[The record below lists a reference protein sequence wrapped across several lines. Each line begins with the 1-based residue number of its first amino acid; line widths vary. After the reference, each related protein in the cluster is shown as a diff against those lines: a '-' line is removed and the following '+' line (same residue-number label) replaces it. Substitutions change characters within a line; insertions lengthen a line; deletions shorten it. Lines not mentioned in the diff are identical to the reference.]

1 MNQGSSLITFFI
13 IEFVKLCIVEE
24 YYDVFFMKNKSM
36 IFKRIA
42 FAIAYAMMTITYIMF
57 HNVILN
63 LIVMLVGIFIMI
75 STYEGKL
82 RKKILF
88 SILILAIS
96 CELDITAAVFINKNS
111 ISGDYDIVSS
121 YISVFLFLISVI
133 LLKNLYYK
141 QNKNIIEQRWI
152 GIISMSIISICIM
165 AVLDYDKSI
174 SSFSAVLLGFALL
187 LLNLILYYLYNM
199 IIEKNISEQD
209 NIYLREQMKAYEMQ
223 IQMNIDNDRKVR
235 SIRHDLKY
243 HLNELLEYAY
253 THREKEIINYIEQM
267 LGEVH
272 VQKDMVD
279 TGSAMDGVLNYMIA
293 QAQERKISV
302 DTHIAIPESMVV
314 NAFDFNVIIG
324 NLMENAIEASER
336 ISDPKIKIDIR
347 YNEKKLFIVISN
359 KYNGKVKKLGNRII
373 SLKENKKEHGVGL
386 ANIKSVVQK
395 YHGETDIRY
404 DENWFLVNIMMHLT
418 ESD

>member
-1 MNQGSSLITFFI
+1 
-13 IEFVKLCIVEE
+13 
-24 YYDVFFMKNKSM
+24 
-36 IFKRIA
+36 
-42 FAIAYAMMTITYIMF
+42 
-57 HNVILN
+57 
-63 LIVMLVGIFIMI
+63 
-75 STYEGKL
+75 
-82 RKKILF
+82 
-88 SILILAIS
+88 
-96 CELDITAAVFINKNS
+96 
-111 ISGDYDIVSS
+111 
-121 YISVFLFLISVI
+121 
-133 LLKNLYYK
+133 
-141 QNKNIIEQRWI
+141 
-152 GIISMSIISICIM
+152 
-165 AVLDYDKSI
+165 
-174 SSFSAVLLGFALL
+174 
-187 LLNLILYYLYNM
+187 
-199 IIEKNISEQD
+199 
-209 NIYLREQMKAYEMQ
+209 MKAYEMQ

-267 LGEVH
+267 LGAVH

-293 QAQERKISV
+293 QAQKRKISV

-336 ISDPKIKIDIR
+336 ISNPKIKIDIR

-359 KYNGKVKKLGNRII
+359 KYNGKVKKLGNRMI